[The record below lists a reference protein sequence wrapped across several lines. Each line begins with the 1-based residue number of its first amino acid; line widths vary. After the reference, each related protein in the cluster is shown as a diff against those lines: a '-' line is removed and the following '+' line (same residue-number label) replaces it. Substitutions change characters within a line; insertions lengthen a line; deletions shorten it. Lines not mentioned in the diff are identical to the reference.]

1 MLCLPFEISSI
12 LNLFCVGMK
21 KTEVRIWI
29 QDFVCY
35 PTFEYLI
42 GEKWRIQNTPPHIAD
57 FCQAIYQDQIK
68 LYETFQNLATFD
80 QMLEQKK
87 YKRVKNLLTKK
98 VSISVAP
105 LFWHHQDYPITTSN
119 MFYNNAT
126 SRIFRDSWDFFV
138 SIDSIRKWLLDIS
151 LWMEMGFLLL
161 WNSRLIWEIE
171 FWIS

>member
-1 MLCLPFEISSI
+1 MSCYEMSST
-12 LNLFCVGMK
+12 LNLLCVELK

-42 GEKWRIQNTPPHIAD
+42 GQKWRIQNTPPHIAD
-57 FCQAIYQDQIK
+57 FSGSNQSLWNFSKSCKFQSNAWRKERQI
-68 LYETFQNLATFD
+68 
-80 QMLEQKK
+80 
-87 YKRVKNLLTKK
+87 RPKNIALSQQK
-98 VSISVAP
+98 VSISVSP

-119 MFYNNAT
+119 MFYNHAT
-126 SRIFRDSWDFFV
+126 SRIFRDSWDIFV

>member
-1 MLCLPFEISSI
+1 MAAFRNVFNLEFVVRGTEKNRGQDLNSRFCLLSHLWIFDWTKVKDPKHSTPYCIFLPSHLSGS
-12 LNLFCVGMK
+12 NQAPWNFSKSCNFRTNVGTK
-21 KTEVRIWI
+21 ER
-29 QDFVCY
+29 
-35 PTFEYLI
+35 
-42 GEKWRIQNTPPHIAD
+42 
-57 FCQAIYQDQIK
+57 
-68 LYETFQNLATFD
+68 
-80 QMLEQKK
+80 QMCK
-87 YKRVKNLLTKK
+87 KNLLTKN

-126 SRIFRDSWDFFV
+126 SRIFRDSWDIFV